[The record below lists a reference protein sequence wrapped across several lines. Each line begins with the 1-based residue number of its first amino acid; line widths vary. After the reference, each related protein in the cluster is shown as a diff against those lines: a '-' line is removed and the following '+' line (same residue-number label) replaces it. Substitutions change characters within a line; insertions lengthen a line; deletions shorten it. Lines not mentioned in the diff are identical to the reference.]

1 MSKKGKNLAT
11 NNGEV
16 ASTKMFKDT
25 ELPIGLSYSHMT
37 QELREIYKSFSQR
50 DRDRYNRE
58 TRKFRQKTS
67 DELYQLVF
75 DTNTQVNEVQTAVN
89 KNQEVVIERLNDI
102 DGRLSKIENQSPAD
116 VSSDEIL
123 ASVDEKIGHLNAS
136 ISSLARKNANALARL
151 ENEAKKSRKDDKSF
165 KQKMKEKWERFYDK
179 VQTVAT
185 YFPLMW
191 LLGITIVRLLEDA
204 FHAVKGFFGG
214 IVDRISSAISNTV
227 NTVKTFI
234 TNKIQTVSNFVNETI
249 KPVKEFLGIGD
260 DNFSASVKKMAED
273 TKVIIKPTG
282 KKPILDIEAMRK
294 QKTLN
299 KDDLIRN
306 ADNTSVLQI
315 EHYAKPLVNK
325 SDVTSS
331 ANRSLE
337 ERVAERTARLS
348 DKIRSFSTYEES
360 NVDSE
365 EQKSTPYSPMP
376 PQSPVESVPIINNNY
391 NTSITQ
397 VSVSQRET
405 PIPFH

>member
-1 MSKKGKNLAT
+1 MSKNGKNLAT

-37 QELREIYKSFSQR
+37 QELRDIYKSFSQR

-75 DTNTQVNEVQTAVN
+75 DTNTQVNEVLTAVN
-89 KNQEVVIERLNDI
+89 KNQEVVIERLNNI
-102 DGRLSKIENQSPAD
+102 DGRLSKIENQSPTD

-165 KQKMKEKWERFYDK
+165 KQKMKEKWESFYDK

-204 FHAVKGFFGG
+204 FSAVKGFFVG
-214 IVDRISSAISNTV
+214 IADSISSAISNTV
-227 NTVKTFI
+227 NNVKTFI
-234 TNKIQTVSNFVNETI
+234 TNKIQTVSNFVTETI
-249 KPVKEFLGIGD
+249 KPVKEFFGIKDGAEEKAPESVRD
-260 DNFSASVKKMAED
+260 VLEDSANGTKMRIDKGKVSERTKRRYDESKRIAES
-273 TKVIIKPTG
+273 
-282 KKPILDIEAMRK
+282 
-294 QKTLN
+294 
-299 KDDLIRN
+299 
-306 ADNTSVLQI
+306 TSVLQI
-315 EHYAKPLVNK
+315 EHYNKPNVSQ
-325 SDVTSS
+325 SDVTG
-331 ANRSLE
+331 AYTQSLNAKIME
-337 ERVAERTARLS
+337 TGARMA
-348 DKIRSFSTYEES
+348 DKTLTSTS
-360 NVDSE
+360 PTSE
-365 EQKSTPYSPMP
+365 NEGTSEPTTTPYAPMP

>member
-75 DTNTQVNEVQTAVN
+75 DTNTQVNDVQTAIN

-102 DGRLSKIENQSPAD
+102 DGRLSKIENQSPSD

-151 ENEAKKSRKDDKSF
+151 ENEARKSRKNDQSF
-165 KQKMKEKWERFYDK
+165 KQMMKEKWESFYDK

-204 FHAVKGFFGG
+204 FSAVKGFFVG
-214 IVDRISSAISNTV
+214 IADRISSAISNTV
-227 NTVKTFI
+227 NNVKTFI
-234 TNKIQTVSNFVNETI
+234 TNKIQNVSNFVTETI
-249 KPVKEFLGIGD
+249 KPVKEFFGINNGVEEKVPESVRD
-260 DNFSASVKKMAED
+260 VLEDSANGTKMRIDKGKVTERTKRRYEEAKHIAES
-273 TKVIIKPTG
+273 
-282 KKPILDIEAMRK
+282 
-294 QKTLN
+294 
-299 KDDLIRN
+299 
-306 ADNTSVLQI
+306 TSVLQI
-315 EHYAKPLVNK
+315 EHYNKPNVST
-325 SDVTSS
+325 SDVTGSYKQSLNAKIMETEARMADKTRTSTSS
-331 ANRSLE
+331 TSENEGASE
-337 ERVAERTARLS
+337 
-348 DKIRSFSTYEES
+348 STT
-360 NVDSE
+360 
-365 EQKSTPYSPMP
+365 TPYAPMP

>member
-75 DTNTQVNEVQTAVN
+75 DTNTQVNDVQTAVN
-89 KNQEVVIERLNDI
+89 KNQDVVIERLNNI
-102 DGRLSKIENQSPAD
+102 DGRLSKIENQSPTE

-165 KQKMKEKWERFYDK
+165 KQKMKEKWESFYDK

-204 FHAVKGFFGG
+204 FSAVKGFFVG
-214 IVDRISSAISNTV
+214 IADRISSAISNTV
-227 NTVKTFI
+227 NNVKTFI
-234 TNKIQTVSNFVNETI
+234 TNKIQNVSNFVTETI
-249 KPVKEFLGIGD
+249 KPLKEFFGIGD
-260 DNFSASVKKMAED
+260 GAEEKAPESVRYVLEDGATGTKMRIDKGKVSDRTKRRYEEAKRIAES
-273 TKVIIKPTG
+273 
-282 KKPILDIEAMRK
+282 
-294 QKTLN
+294 
-299 KDDLIRN
+299 
-306 ADNTSVLQI
+306 TSVLQI
-315 EHYAKPLVNK
+315 EHYNKPNVST
-325 SDVTSS
+325 SDVTGSYKQ
-331 ANRSLE
+331 SLNAKIME
-337 ERVAERTARLS
+337 TEARMADKTRTS
-348 DKIRSFSTYEES
+348 TSSTYENEGA
-360 NVDSE
+360 SE
-365 EQKSTPYSPMP
+365 PTTTPYAPMP